1 MTPAQ
6 AAALLTIAA
15 AYDNRK
21 PDEDQA
27 RAWAMIL
34 GDLRFEDCRDAVL
47 RHYRKSREW
56 LMPAEVIEGVREIR
70 NERWDRFI
78 KDHTPGYL
86 PIPRRFDGDP
96 EKEQAWWAD
105 VAPKIRNG
113 EITTAAQLDL
123 DAEGELVPRDVES
136 LGQIGRRVPA
146 VESPEYAE
154 AASAAHPTT
163 EENA

>member
-1 MTPAQ
+1 MTPAE

-34 GDLRFEDCRDAVL
+34 ADLRFEDCRDAVL

-70 NERWDRFI
+70 SERWEKFI

-96 EKEQAWWAD
+96 AAEQAWWAE

-113 EITTAAQLDL
+113 EITTAAEL
-123 DAEGELVPRDVES
+123 DADADEYEPIPRDVES
-136 LGQIGRRVPA
+136 LGLVGRPVP
-146 VESPEYAE
+146 P
-154 AASAAHPTT
+154 AASRAAHPTHTDT
-163 EENA
+163 ESE